1 MLPTSRFLAFFFPFI
16 SRPVSLLRVL
26 AVRAV
31 SDPEKK
37 ADKSNKNIID
47 VIKINKEG
55 SSDI

>member
-1 MLPTSRFLAFFFPFI
+1 AVLAFFFPFI

-37 ADKSNKNIID
+37 AESARSTIIAINRVTISNII
-47 VIKINKEG
+47 KLNYL
-55 SSDI
+55 